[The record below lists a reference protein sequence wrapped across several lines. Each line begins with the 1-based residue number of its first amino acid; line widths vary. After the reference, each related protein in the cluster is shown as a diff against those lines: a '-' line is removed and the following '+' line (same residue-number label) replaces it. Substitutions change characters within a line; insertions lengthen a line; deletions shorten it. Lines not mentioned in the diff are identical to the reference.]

1 MNKLSKIF
9 LGIIIALVVLL
20 VIVWFIF
27 FNKEEQTYD
36 ISFMKEVSVSE
47 ALDLFESENYHV
59 IFVGREKCFVCEK
72 MLPALKKAQIEY
84 NFVSLY
90 IDITKVDRL
99 SSEWQEFINKLT
111 MKSTQTLGETDE
123 GEKVTESYGYFLD
136 EYGFTPTVI
145 VSKSGKQEAGCIGYK
160 SEEELF
166 NFIKSKGID

>member
-1 MNKLSKIF
+1 
-9 LGIIIALVVLL
+9 
-20 VIVWFIF
+20 
-27 FNKEEQTYD
+27 
-36 ISFMKEVSVSE
+36 
-47 ALDLFESENYHV
+47 
-59 IFVGREKCFVCEK
+59 

-136 EYGFTPTVI
+136 EYGFTPTFI
-145 VSKSGKQEAGCIGYK
+145 VSKSGKQEAGFIGYK

>member
-20 VIVWFIF
+20 FIVLFIF

-90 IDITKVDRL
+90 IDITKVDR
-99 SSEWQEFINKLT
+99 SSSKWQEFINKLT

-123 GEKVTESYGYFLD
+123 GEKHD
-136 EYGFTPTVI
+136 
-145 VSKSGKQEAGCIGYK
+145 GKNKKCCYY
-160 SEEELF
+160 
-166 NFIKSKGID
+166 